1 MSYPPEWRLALR
13 NGGSNTLRP
22 VGLPAAPA
30 RIGSRHTDCLVS
42 DGNCRPR
49 IPESWDE
56 AAAWRVT
63 LEAALASQ
71 LRSRARGPRLR
82 EASSITA

>member
-30 RIGSRHTDCLVS
+30 RIGSHHTDCLVS
-42 DGNCRPR
+42 DGNRLAQDFGIVGR
-49 IPESWDE
+49 GWSLARNARGGSGI
-56 AAAWRVT
+56 AAA
-63 LEAALASQ
+63 LEGT
-71 LRSRARGPRLR
+71 RPRLR

>member
-13 NGGSNTLRP
+13 NGGSNALRP

-42 DGNCRPR
+42 DGKSPSN
-49 IPESWDE
+49 DATL
-56 AAAWRVT
+56 AAAARRVT
-63 LEAALASQ
+63 FGDAA
-71 LRSRARGPRLR
+71 G
-82 EASSITA
+82 

>member
-1 MSYPPEWRLALR
+1 MSYPSEWRLALR
-13 NGGSNTLRP
+13 NGDSNALRP
-22 VGLPAAPA
+22 GGLPAAPA

-42 DGNCRPR
+42 GE
-49 IPESWDE
+49 IAGPESWDE

-71 LRSRARGPRLR
+71 AALEGTRARLH
-82 EASSITA
+82 EVSSITA